1 MPNDYWG
8 PVGFLLLIASTIMLI
23 LLCLHAV

>member
-1 MPNDYWG
+1 MPHDYWG
-8 PVGFLLLIASTIMLI
+8 PVGFLLLIANTIMLI